1 MSVRKTINLGRIRPV
16 YKGDWILTNTYA
28 FFDFVTSEGST
39 YICIKPDGVPSGIYL
54 ADDIYWAPLATKG
67 ANATWTAA
75 TLEEVNLSISST
87 KPITPATLQKAK
99 AGGVASLNS
108 SGKIPSTQLP
118 MATDA
123 EALAGTSTSLLISA
137 KQLKDLLDSQTVS
150 HGQEVFLESGTFT
163 TGPTTTGVYLTIAG
177 GGGGGVAGY
186 YERSG
191 NSENG
196 YTTTVYAGASG
207 GAGEG
212 KLKHY
217 LEVLPN
223 TEYVVVIGTGGLAS
237 AYNANAGDGLA
248 SSFGTLTC
256 QGGKGGKANKAA
268 GEPGGTGGTRGQNG
282 AYITLRAASSY
293 SEAHSIV
300 GTSGGRNVSGGYG
313 NGGNGGGAFDGTDE
327 PGQNGDNGICIV
339 EW

>member
-1 MSVRKTINLGRIRPV
+1 MTVVKTINLGRIRPV
-16 YKGDWILTNTYA
+16 YKGDWVLTNTYA

-99 AGGVASLNS
+99 AGGVAALNA

-137 KQLKDLLDSQTVS
+137 KQLKDLLDSQAVS

-163 TGPTTTGVYLTIAG
+163 TGHTTTGVYLTIAG
-177 GGGGGVAGY
+177 AGGGGVAGRY
-186 YERSG
+186 TRTGS
-191 NSENG
+191 SDPG
-196 YTTTVYAGASG
+196 YNYSIQAGASG

-217 LEVLPN
+217 LEVLPD

-237 AYNANAGDGLA
+237 AYDADAGDGLA

-282 AYITLRAASSY
+282 ASVSPSST
-293 SEAHSIV
+293 AQGIV

-313 NGGNGGGAFDGTDE
+313 NGGNGGGAFNGTDE

>member
-1 MSVRKTINLGRIRPV
+1 MSVKKTINLGRIRPV
-16 YKGDWILTNTYA
+16 YKGDWVLTNTYA

-75 TLEEVNLSISST
+75 TLGEVNLSISST

-137 KQLKDLLDSQTVS
+137 KQLKDLIDSNVAS
-150 HGQEVFLESGTFT
+150 HGQAVFLESGTFT

-177 GGGGGVAGY
+177 GGGGGVAGKCIS
-186 YERSG
+186 SG
-191 NSENG
+191 NSDQG
-196 YTTTVYAGASG
+196 YTYTVYAGASG

-217 LEVLPN
+217 LEVLPD

-256 QGGKGGKANKAA
+256 QGGKGGKANKVA

-282 AYITLRAASSY
+282 ASFSS
-293 SEAHSIV
+293 SEEQSMV

-313 NGGNGGGAFDGTDE
+313 NGGNGGGAFAGANE

>member
-75 TLEEVNLSISST
+75 TLGEVNLSISST

-108 SGKIPSTQLP
+108 SGKVPSTQLP

-186 YERSG
+186 YARTG
-191 NSENG
+191 TSENG
-196 YTTTVYAGASG
+196 YTYTACAGASG

-217 LEVLPN
+217 LEVLPD

-237 AYNANAGDGLA
+237 AYDANAGNGLA

-256 QGGKGGKANKAA
+256 QGGKGGKANRTA
-268 GEPGGTGGTRGQNG
+268 GEPGGPGGTRGQNG
-282 AYITLRAASSY
+282 GTSSNTDAP
-293 SEAHSIV
+293 SGIV

-313 NGGNGGGAFDGTDE
+313 NGGNGGGVNGNAGE

>member
-39 YICIKPDGVPSGIYL
+39 YICIKPGGVPSGIYL

-137 KQLKDLLDSQTVS
+137 KQLKDLLDSHIVL

-177 GGGGGVAGY
+177 AGGGGVAGRY
-186 YERSG
+186 TKSG
-191 NSENG
+191 NSNQG
-196 YTTTVYAGASG
+196 YTYTVYAGASG

-223 TEYVVVIGTGGLAS
+223 TEYVVVIGKGGLAS

-256 QGGKGGKANKAA
+256 KGGKGGKANKAA

-282 AYITLRAASSY
+282 AYITLSTSY
-293 SEAHSIV
+293 PEAQSIV

-313 NGGNGGGAFDGTDE
+313 NGGNGGGAFNGTDE